1 VTCRLVAGLL
11 LALVALAGAAQLA
24 ACGGAASDPF
34 TGTWWEP
41 KTGLRVQVKHGGDGY
56 EVLVGTD
63 LSASPATR
71 DGDKLVVDHPERG
84 TVELTPASGD
94 RLQLTEAGK
103 TSLLE
108 RAPQHQ

>member
-1 VTCRLVAGLL
+1 VTRRLVAGLL
-11 LALVALAGAAQLA
+11 LALAVLAGAAQLA

-41 KTGLRVQVKHGGDGY
+41 KTGLRVQVKDGGDRY
-56 EVLVGTD
+56 EVLIGTD
-63 LSASPATR
+63 LKASPATR

-84 TVELTPASGD
+84 TVELTTASQD
-94 RLQLTEAGK
+94 HLQLAEDGK